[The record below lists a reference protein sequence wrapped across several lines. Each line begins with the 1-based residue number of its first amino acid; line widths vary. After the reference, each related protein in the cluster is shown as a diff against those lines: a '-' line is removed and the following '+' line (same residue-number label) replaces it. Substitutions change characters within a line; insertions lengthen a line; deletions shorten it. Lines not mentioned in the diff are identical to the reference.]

1 MDTRKT
7 YLVKPKYERNVSER
21 TIYTNY
27 SGKYFTIERYYKTVD
42 IIVKCD
48 EPPVIDIEHVFG
60 ENMIEY
66 LSNKYPGCESE
77 YSVFHWSGTEYSPD
91 MPKYLRDRM
100 KTDPNPD
107 FTNDGWDVAE
117 TELWGYTE
125 FAVSVLDV

>member
-7 YLVKPKYERNVSER
+7 YLVKPKYEQNVSER

-48 EPPVIDIEHVFG
+48 EPPVIEIEHVFG
-60 ENMIEY
+60 EYMIEY

-77 YSVFHWSGTEYSPD
+77 YSVFHWCGTEYSPD

-100 KTDPNPD
+100 KTDPNSD

-125 FAVSVLDV
+125 FAVSTLDV